1 MVRLLNRRPLYVRPV
16 ASDGILSG
24 PIDLDG
30 PRRAP
35 APPPPALE
43 ARPGLELVERSTGAR
58 LVVVSFADPQ
68 LVARDGL
75 GAVRRFRHLPG
86 AFLVDGRPVTLVEHR
101 PPRGA
106 SGPARTASGSVA
118 GPRRLAQVARG
129 SRILVAG
136 VHDAELVERVWGAD
150 LRHEGVVV
158 ERLDGAD
165 HIAEVVGSF
174 RPAPGRRLGILLDHL
189 VDGTKEARLAASVR
203 HEHVLVTGHPY
214 VDVWQAVKPA
224 ALGIAAW
231 PSVPRGVPWKDGV
244 CAALGRDDPRALW
257 REILAAVDS
266 WDDVETPL
274 VNAVERLIDFV
285 TE

>member
-1 MVRLLNRRPLYVRPV
+1 M

-30 PRRAP
+30 RRRGTGR
-35 APPPPALE
+35 PPPKVE
-43 ARPGLELVERSTGAR
+43 ARPGLELVERATGAR

-75 GAVRRFRHLPG
+75 GAVRRLRHYPG
-86 AFLVDGRPVTLVEHR
+86 AFAVDGRPVTLVEHR
-101 PPRGA
+101 PAPSPGRA
-106 SGPARTASGSVA
+106 AARTASGSVA
-118 GPRRLAQVARG
+118 GPKQPARVARG
-129 SRILVAG
+129 SRILVEG
-136 VHDAELVERVWGAD
+136 VHDAELVERVWGDD
-150 LRHEGVVV
+150 LRGEGVVV

-165 HIAEVVGSF
+165 HLADVVRAF
-174 RPAPGRRLGILLDHL
+174 RPGPGRRLGVLLDHL
-189 VDGTKEARLAASVR
+189 VDGTKEARLAASLR
-203 HEHVLVTGHPY
+203 SDHVLVAGHPY

-224 ALGIAAW
+224 AVGIAAW
-231 PSVPRGVPWKDGV
+231 PSVPLGTPWKEGV

-266 WDDVETPL
+266 WDDLETPL